1 MLLLYRRSIRILF
14 FIFSCPFFWSLRNLC
29 LIVLASHDCPTYH
42 HFGCLWRGG
51 ILRIQRQSDAFFYL
65 REQLLA
71 SHPDPKQTIVKW
83 LSILFTSQIT
93 MLTLL
98 RSDFLSR
105 FEGGVTG
112 EVGSSLSPRR
122 DLFSAVEEPAASS
135 LDKPPPDW
143 SFLFLDC
150 ISEMHVK
157 VFNLICWSLAL
168 KNYLFL
174 LKIRRFSAQMKWRK
188 GDPCLFWVLSTFLGH
203 IDLRLFA
210 VYPEKLKY
218 FSKRF
223 ENKKHQKWSIWT
235 GFWKPEAGGQRVSL

>member
-83 LSILFTSQIT
+83 LSMLFTSQIT

-150 ISEMHVK
+150 ISEKHVK
-157 VFNLICWSLAL
+157 VFNDTCTTPT
-168 KNYLFL
+168 KFLF
-174 LKIRRFSAQMKWRK
+174 
-188 GDPCLFWVLSTFLGH
+188 
-203 IDLRLFA
+203 
-210 VYPEKLKY
+210 
-218 FSKRF
+218 
-223 ENKKHQKWSIWT
+223 
-235 GFWKPEAGGQRVSL
+235 

>member
-83 LSILFTSQIT
+83 LSMLFTSQIT

-157 VFNLICWSLAL
+157 VFNLICWPLAL
-168 KNYLFL
+168 KKLPLSSEDSTLFRTDEVEEGGPMSL
-174 LKIRRFSAQMKWRK
+174 LGSLDFSR
-188 GDPCLFWVLSTFLGH
+188 SYRSSS
-203 IDLRLFA
+203 LRC
-210 VYPEKLKY
+210 
-218 FSKRF
+218 FSF
-223 ENKKHQKWSIWT
+223 
-235 GFWKPEAGGQRVSL
+235 